1 MRSILRGTGHSTVT
15 RITHNFVHRNW
26 DTVSRR
32 ILESGGYMKSTGL
45 ALRVIAVIFLV
56 SLVGLG
62 SFGAG
67 IAMERYV
74 VNPASSGGSGIE
86 RTISSIDRDTSDTP
100 EVTLEMIEEVI
111 ELLEEDYYYG
121 DLDRRELL
129 YDALEGMVGGLP
141 DQYTVFMRPTE
152 TRMSREQ
159 LSGEYEGIGVWVDQP
174 DGRLT
179 IISPMRGS
187 PAEEA
192 GLQPGDVVLEV
203 DGVSIEDMPMDDAVR
218 RVRGPEGTS
227 VNLTIERE
235 GEDDLLEI
243 TVERARIELPAVMYE
258 LEDDIAI
265 MTVTIMGD
273 NTIEELDQAIE
284 DAQDAGAEGIILDLR
299 SNGGGWVSVAQEMI
313 GRFVEEDEGAALYER
328 RDPDSDSPTPLP
340 IQSGETIELD
350 IPLVVLVNGS
360 TASAAEI
367 VAGALQEYERA
378 TVIGTVTLGK
388 GSIQR
393 IHQLD
398 DGSSVRVTIAEWL
411 TPLENVIQD
420 DGIQPDIEVEMPDAD
435 ALDDAA
441 DDPQLERAIEFLEE
455 GE

>member
-1 MRSILRGTGHSTVT
+1 MGIQEISNIECSQGTVRHIQLRTSILET
-15 RITHNFVHRNW
+15 
-26 DTVSRR
+26 
-32 ILESGGYMKSTGL
+32 GGYMRSTGL

-74 VNPASSGGSGIE
+74 VNPASNGESSLE
-86 RTISSIDRDTSDTP
+86 RTISSIDSDTSDSP
-100 EVTLEMIEEVI
+100 EVTLEMIDEVI

-121 DLDRRELL
+121 DLDRREML

-141 DQYTVFMRPTE
+141 DQYTVFMRPAE

-192 GLQPGDVVLEV
+192 GIQAGDVVVEV
-203 DGVSIEDMPMDDAVR
+203 DGVSVEEMPMDEAVS

-235 GEDDLLEI
+235 DEDDLLEV

-258 LEDDIAI
+258 EQDDIAI
-265 MTVTIMGD
+265 LTVTVMGD

-284 DAQDAGAEGIILDLR
+284 DAQDSNVEGIVLDLR
-299 SNGGGWVSVAQEMI
+299 SNGGGWVSAAQEMI
-313 GRFVEEDEGAALYER
+313 GRFVDEDEGAALYER
-328 RDPDSDSPTPLP
+328 RDPDSDSPRPLP
-340 IQSGETIELD
+340 IQAGDVTDFDTPI
-350 IPLVVLVNGS
+350 VVLVNGS

-367 VAGALQEYERA
+367 VAGALQEYDRA

-393 IHQLD
+393 IHQLE

-411 TPLENVIQD
+411 TPLQNAIQD
-420 DGIQPDIEVEMPDAD
+420 VGIEPDIDVEMPDAD

-441 DDPQLERAIEFLEE
+441 DDPQLERAIEYLEE

>member
-1 MRSILRGTGHSTVT
+1 MQ
-15 RITHNFVHRNW
+15 
-26 DTVSRR
+26 
-32 ILESGGYMKSTGL
+32 STGL

-67 IAMERYV
+67 VAIERYV
-74 VNPASSGGSGIE
+74 VNPVSSGGSGPE
-86 RTISSIDRDTSDTP
+86 RTFSSLDSDASDAP
-100 EVTLEMIEEVI
+100 EVTIDMIEEVI
-111 ELLEEDYYYG
+111 ELLEQDYYYG
-121 DLDRRELL
+121 DLDQNEML

-141 DQYTVFMRPTE
+141 DKYTVFMRPAE

-203 DGVSIEDMPMDDAVR
+203 DGVSTEDMPMEEAVR

-227 VNLTIERE
+227 VALTIERE
-235 GEDDLLEI
+235 GEDELLEI
-243 TVERARIELPAVMYE
+243 TVERAKIELPAVMFE
-258 LEDDIAI
+258 MDDDIAI
-265 MTVTIMGD
+265 LTVTVLGD
-273 NTIEELDQAIE
+273 NTIRELDQAIE
-284 DAQDAGAEGIILDLR
+284 DAQEAGAEGIVLDLR
-299 SNGGGWVSVAQEMI
+299 SNGGGWVSAAQEMI
-313 GRFVEEDEGAALYER
+313 GRFVEEDAGPALYER

-340 IQSGETIELD
+340 IEPGDVTDFD

-378 TVIGTVTLGK
+378 TIIGTETLGK

-393 IHQLD
+393 IHQFD
-398 DGSSVRVTIAEWL
+398 DGSSVRITIAEWL
-411 TPLENVIQD
+411 TPEENAIQD
-420 DGIQPDIEVEMPDAD
+420 NGIDPDIEVDMPDAD
-435 ALDDAA
+435 ALDDTA
-441 DDPQLERAIEFLEE
+441 DDPQLERAIEFLRE

>member
-1 MRSILRGTGHSTVT
+1 
-15 RITHNFVHRNW
+15 
-26 DTVSRR
+26 
-32 ILESGGYMKSTGL
+32 MKSTGL
-45 ALRVIAVIFLV
+45 ALRVIALLFLV
-56 SLVGLG
+56 SVVGLG

-67 IAMERYV
+67 IAMERYIV
-74 VNPASSGGSGIE
+74 SPASESSNGSE
-86 RTISSIDRDTSDTP
+86 RTISSLDRDTPDTP
-100 EVTLEMIEEVI
+100 EVTLDMIDEVI
-111 ELLEEDYYYG
+111 EILEVDYYYG
-121 DLDRRELL
+121 DLDRREMY

-192 GLQPGDVVLEV
+192 GLLPGDVVIEV
-203 DGVSIEDMPMDDAVR
+203 DGVSIEDMPMDEAVG

-235 GEDDLLEI
+235 GEDDLIEL
-243 TVERARIELPAVMYE
+243 TVERARIELPAVMFE
-258 LEDDIAI
+258 MDDDIAI
-265 MTVTIMGD
+265 MTVTVMGD
-273 NTIEELDQAIE
+273 NTIEELDRAIE
-284 DAQDAGAEGIILDLR
+284 DARDAGAEGIVLDIR
-299 SNGGGWVSVAQEMI
+299 SNGGGWVSTAQEMI
-313 GRFVEEDEGAALYER
+313 GRFVDEGEGPALFER
-328 RDPDSDSPTPLP
+328 RDPESDAPTPLP
-340 IQSGETIELD
+340 IQSGEVVETD

-367 VAGALQEYERA
+367 VAGALQDYERA
-378 TVIGTVTLGK
+378 AVIGTTTLGK

-393 IHQLD
+393 IHNLE

-411 TPLENVIQD
+411 TPDENAIQEN
-420 DGIQPDIEVEMPDAD
+420 GIDPDIEVEMPDID
-435 ALDDAA
+435 ALDDES
-441 DDPQLERAIEFLEE
+441 DDPQLERAIEFLLN

>member
-1 MRSILRGTGHSTVT
+1 
-15 RITHNFVHRNW
+15 
-26 DTVSRR
+26 
-32 ILESGGYMKSTGL
+32 MKSTGL
-45 ALRVIAVIFLV
+45 ALRVIGVLFLV
-56 SLVGLG
+56 FIVGLG

-67 IAMERYV
+67 IAMERYIV
-74 VNPASSGGSGIE
+74 SPATGNGNDTE
-86 RTISSIDRDTSDTP
+86 RTISSLDRDTPDTP
-100 EVTLEMIEEVI
+100 EVTLEMFEEVI
-111 ELLEEDYYYG
+111 EILEADYYYG
-121 DLDRRELL
+121 DLDRREMY
-129 YDALEGMVGGLP
+129 YDALEGLVGGLP
-141 DQYTVFMRPTE
+141 DPYTVFMRPAE

-192 GLQPGDVVLEV
+192 GLQSGDVVIEV
-203 DGVSIEDMPMDDAVR
+203 DGVSIEDMPMDEAVG

-235 GEDDLLEI
+235 GEDEPLEL
-243 TVERARIELPAVMYE
+243 TVERARIELPAVMFE
-258 LEDDIAI
+258 MMDDVAV
-265 MTVTIMGD
+265 MTVTVMGD
-273 NTIEELDQAIE
+273 NTIRELDQAIE
-284 DAQDAGAEGIILDLR
+284 DAREAGAEGIVLDIR
-299 SNGGGWVSVAQEMI
+299 SNGGGWVSTAQEMI
-313 GRFVEEDEGAALYER
+313 GRFVDADEGPALFER
-328 RDPDSDSPTPLP
+328 RDPDTDSPTPLS
-340 IQSGETIELD
+340 IESGDVLETD

-411 TPLENVIQD
+411 TPLENAIQD
-420 DGIQPDIEVEMPDAD
+420 QGIDPDIEVEMPDAD
-435 ALDDAA
+435 ALDDTT
-441 DDPQLERAIEFLEE
+441 DDPQLERAIEYLLD

>member
-1 MRSILRGTGHSTVT
+1 MSTG
-15 RITHNFVHRNW
+15 
-26 DTVSRR
+26 
-32 ILESGGYMKSTGL
+32 GGLMQATGL
-45 ALRVIAVIFLV
+45 ALRVILVIFLV
-56 SLVGLG
+56 SIVGLG

-67 IAMERYV
+67 VAIERYV
-74 VNPASSGGSGIE
+74 VNPAAESSGGSE
-86 RTISSIDRDTSDTP
+86 RTVSSLDRDTGDNP
-100 EVTLEMIEEVI
+100 EVTVDMIEEVI
-111 ELLEEDYYYG
+111 DLLDEEYYYG
-121 DLDRRELL
+121 NIDQSELL
-129 YDALEGMVGGLP
+129 YDALEGMVAGLP

-192 GLQPGDVVLEV
+192 GLEAGDVVIEV
-203 DGVSIEDMPMDDAVR
+203 DGVSIEDMAMEDAVR

-235 GEDDLLEI
+235 GEDELLQI
-243 TVERARIELPAVMYE
+243 NVERARIEMPAVMFE
-258 LEDDIAI
+258 MQDGIAV
-265 MTVTIMGD
+265 MTVTVLGD
-273 NTIEELDQAIE
+273 NTIEELDEAIE
-284 DAQDAGAEGIILDLR
+284 EAEEAGAEGIVLDLR
-299 SNGGGWVSVAQEMI
+299 SNGGGWVSTSQEMI
-313 GRFVEEDEGAALYER
+313 GRFVDADEGAALYER
-328 RDPDSDSPTPLP
+328 RDPDSDDPTALP
-340 IQSGETIELD
+340 ITPSEVTDFETPMVI
-350 IPLVVLVNGS
+350 LVNGS

-378 TVIGTVTLGK
+378 TVIGTQTLGK

-393 IHQLD
+393 IHQFD

-411 TPLENVIQD
+411 TPLENAIQD
-420 DGIQPDIEVEMPDAD
+420 VGIEPDIEVEMPDAD
-435 ALDDAA
+435 ALDDTS
-441 DDPQLERAIEFLEE
+441 DDPQFERALEYLEE